1 MKKISFLI
9 TVTMFF
15 AGTIFA
21 QGVGIKSDASATDN
35 SAMLEIKS
43 TNKGILIPR
52 MTATQRTA
60 INSPANGLMV
70 YQTDAPAGFYF
81 YNGTSWKLVG
91 KSGQHYIGELYGGGV
106 VFWVDNTGQH
116 GLIVSMID
124 ISSSQKYS
132 NISTTLIGQTA
143 QSEWDG
149 LSNSIAIIGQSGH
162 TSSAAQTCLDYTNED
177 YGTGIF
183 SDWYLPSI
191 REFNDLR
198 NNMKAVSKTLDT
210 DGNPATTP
218 LNWLYWSSTELTA
231 ETARTYQW
239 WPGLAYYDNKST
251 QCQVRAVRAF

>member
-9 TVTMFF
+9 TVTLFF
-15 AGTIFA
+15 AGTISA
-21 QGVGIKSDASATDN
+21 QNVGIKNDNSSPDN
-35 SAMLEIKS
+35 SAMLDVKS
-43 TNKGILIPR
+43 TDKGLLIPR
-52 MTATQRTA
+52 MTAEQRGSIA
-60 INSPANGLMV
+60 SPANGLMI
-70 YQTDAPAGFYF
+70 YQTDALAGFYY

-106 VFWVDNTGQH
+106 VFWVDNAGQH

-143 QSEWDG
+143 QSDWDG

-183 SDWYLPSI
+183 SDWYLPS
-191 REFNDLR
+191 RTVFNDLR
-198 NNMKAVSKTLDT
+198 NNMKAVNKTLDT
-210 DGNPATTP
+210 DGNPVTTP
-218 LNWLYWSSTELTA
+218 LNWLYWSSTEASA
-231 ETARTYQW
+231 EYAWTYQW
-239 WPGLAYYDNKST
+239 WPGLAYMDSKSN
-251 QCQVRAVRAF
+251 QFQVRAVRTF

>member
-1 MKKISFLI
+1 MKKVSFLI

-60 INSPANGLMV
+60 INSPAYGLMV

-81 YNGTSWKLVG
+81 YDGTSWKLVG

-116 GLIVSMID
+116 GLIISMID
-124 ISSSQKYS
+124 INSSQKYS
-132 NISTTLIGQTA
+132 NISSTPIGQTA
-143 QSEWDG
+143 RSDWDG
-149 LSNSIAIIGQSGH
+149 MTNSNAIVGQAGH
-162 TSSAAQTCLDYTNED
+162 TASAAQQCLDYTNED

-183 SDWYLPSI
+183 SDWYLPSKT
-191 REFNDLR
+191 EFNDLR
-198 NNMKAVSKTLDT
+198 KNMKAVSKTLDT
-210 DGNPATTP
+210 DGYPATTP
-218 LNWLYWSSTELTA
+218 LNWLYWTSTESNA
-231 ETARTYQW
+231 ENAWTYQW
-239 WPGLAYYDNKST
+239 WPGKTYVDSKSL
-251 QCQVRAVRAF
+251 QYQVRAVRAF